1 MVNFQISNMSLDLIQ
16 PWIYQQLQATEMLKL
31 LIWLVL
37 LKLQHVKYE
46 RFLTGFSLLFF
57 FTNLSVIEFLVSF
70 SDLVYHFS
78 STLYTTC
85 DYASQ
90 LCKQFELDSELEFDF
105 QNNVFFIGSGLL
117 ILILGKLNVF
127 HLIVIITMVLLM

>member
-1 MVNFQISNMSLDLIQ
+1 MVNFQISNMSPDLIQ
-16 PWIYQQLQATEMLKL
+16 PWIYQQLQVTEMLKL

-90 LCKQFELDSELEFDF
+90 LCKQFKLDSELEFDF

-127 HLIVIITMVLLM
+127 HLIVIITMVL